1 MQEWHELVATVLLLP
16 HHHQTALLVVRLA
29 AVSPRAPAELMHN
42 CVAGNLMPSSKGRAE
57 LFVWCAKGVGKNKVN
72 YLADIYCNI
81 ELLTDA
87 SLLFFSGSGELMTIL
102 HTGLCYQGL
111 KINLEL
117 FVRKIF
123 P

>member
-1 MQEWHELVATVLLLP
+1 M
-16 HHHQTALLVVRLA
+16 
-29 AVSPRAPAELMHN
+29 
-42 CVAGNLMPSSKGRAE
+42 
-57 LFVWCAKGVGKNKVN
+57 WCAKGVGKNKVN

-87 SLLFFSGSGELMTIL
+87 GLLSFSGSEELMTAL